1 MLSAAKQLS
10 GSFICTLALSSNL
23 LFAVGFSTKPVMKVT
38 RIYTGTDGHS
48 HFDEVEVEIGKL
60 QPGEGIVFRHELPGR
75 VQQWHP
81 APRRQYV
88 VTLSGEGEIEISDGS
103 KRRFGAGDIMLADD
117 TSGRGHITRVVS
129 GVPRV

>member
-1 MLSAAKQLS
+1 
-10 GSFICTLALSSNL
+10 L
-23 LFAVGFSTKPVMKVT
+23 LFTASFSKKADMKVT
-38 RIYTGTDGHS
+38 RIYSGSDGHS

-60 QPGEGIVFRHELPGR
+60 QPGDGILFRREPPG
-75 VQQWHP
+75 QKQDWHP

-88 VTLSGEGEIEISDGS
+88 VTLRGEAEIEISDGT

-129 GVPRV
+129 SVPREYIMMPVK